1 MWHKTLAALF
11 DLCDRSTPRRRGPI
25 RRRYRKAKR
34 GKSHSP
40 GLHPTF
46 ENGISF
52 VKISCSGKPGTNDTI
67 YYVYIYNALNRL
79 THHQE
84 GQWEQTGLGCSA
96 SYAQRHGTLTVQN
109 NKCLQRIDLTFK
121 PFLLSSCLPVFPS
134 FLSLPFLFSS
144 LLLFLFLCCF
154 SFLFF
159 SCLACLFSFFAWIS
173 KHLHLHI
180 WPFLGAHTHPR
191 SAFVTSNLVCSAFV
205 CWI

>member
-1 MWHKTLAALF
+1 M
-11 DLCDRSTPRRRGPI
+11 
-25 RRRYRKAKR
+25 
-34 GKSHSP
+34 
-40 GLHPTF
+40 
-46 ENGISF
+46 
-52 VKISCSGKPGTNDTI
+52 
-67 YYVYIYNALNRL
+67 YIYNALNRL